1 VRSYTP
7 WRVRLNR
14 RRTSRVP
21 QRYSYSLTRYD
32 SLVFASWNIFG
43 IASILDD
50 EISNHQYSKED
61 LVQVGDSAIG
71 KETQGDTE
79 EETQKPHDP
88 RTRRIT
94 RESSSAKSPKKK
106 KTNKKRQKNR
116 KKNSQTSPSQVIS
129 RKGTPAGTQESR
141 RQTQSPTHSAEDPK
155 SRACKSVD
163 QLAREFVAG
172 NQKIARELGLLAPE
186 RNSFKPQYL
195 KRRTKTRI
203 DECHRLHQIVNRTAI
218 RANAGDKEAKAVL
231 TALQA
236 QHEEAIKRKKKL
248 SREDKR
254 EDRNRKI
261 ASLAKS
267 MLESTNEDET
277 WRYIRSRLDPPKK
290 CLGLTPIVY
299 EEALRTE
306 SASVNEAWTDHGTE
320 LHEDATG
327 HCRNRIYWHQYAAKL
342 QRLDPVP
349 EWNDPIFWPESV
361 RPLLCSSNRK
371 APGIDGIAA
380 EWMKLATPKHGTTGT
395 PSIPDEPD
403 TSLGKRLLEL
413 IQRMFEEAYIPDIWR
428 TVEVVPILKKDSD
441 IHTHRHEQLPDYA
454 PHTVNHEAILRH
466 AHEPDPEGPP
476 GAQVL
481 RPRTGWIPEPRGMH
495 EPCPDPH

>member
-61 LVQVGDSAIG
+61 LIQVGDSTIG

-155 SRACKSVD
+155 SRACKSLNQSGRKFVD
-163 QLAREFVAG
+163 G

-186 RNSFKPQYL
+186 HNSSKPQYL

-203 DECHRLHQIVNRTAI
+203 DECYRLNKIVNRTAI
-218 RANAGDKEAKAVL
+218 RANAGDKEATAVL

-327 HCRNRIYWHQYAAKL
+327 HCQDPIYWHQYAAEL
-342 QRLDPVP
+342 PRLDPVP

-361 RPLLCSSNRK
+361 RTLLRSCNRK
-371 APGIDGIAA
+371 TPGFYGIPA
-380 EWMKLATPKHGTTGT
+380 EWMRLATPKDGTTGT

-403 TSLGKRLLEL
+403 TSLGKRLVEL
-413 IQRMFEEAYIPDIWR
+413 IQRMFEEACIPDVWR
-428 TVEVVPILKKDSD
+428 TAEVVPILM
-441 IHTHRHEQLPDYA
+441 YA
-454 PHTVNHEAILRH
+454 SSTFK
-466 AHEPDPEGPP
+466 
-476 GAQVL
+476 
-481 RPRTGWIPEPRGMH
+481 RPLTRSRMRLYF
-495 EPCPDPH
+495 